1 MNRLHVCPKPVG
13 TNRALGAAILQALAQ
28 KGVSTRLYHS
38 FVLPTSDLDLFYG
51 DEMLMENGRREAG
64 IEAPTA

>member
-1 MNRLHVCPKPVG
+1 
-13 TNRALGAAILQALAQ
+13 
-28 KGVSTRLYHS
+28 LYHS

>member
-13 TNRALGAAILQALAQ
+13 TNRALAATILRASAQ

-38 FVLPTSDLDLFYG
+38 FVLPSSDLDPFYG
-51 DEMLMENGRREAG
+51 DAMLLENGRKEDG
-64 IEAPTA
+64 IEVPTA